1 MSPEQRKKLFV
12 FILILLSFLFL
23 LTFFSENSAGDE
35 RKYYTYDG
43 VVNQINV
50 WALEHGD
57 IVKVSNLSEIYNV
70 ENTYQGRNL
79 WVVRVSDENNAGE
92 NGEKESQVLFLGGF
106 EGRNWL
112 SVEISMDLL
121 RTLVENYEK
130 DERIRS
136 LIENNEIYVV
146 PVVNPDGF
154 QYSREHDNASNEGE
168 GGWVKNRNA
177 TKDFGVYGVNINRN
191 FDILWRNDLESGIND
206 TSGTPSDFSYAGE
219 SPESE
224 YETKALIEL
233 IKDKNFSFVILFD
246 EKGRR
251 VMTIPFA
258 KDKAPFAKDSTH
270 LQNSTDEETLNM
282 LADYLASFLNYT
294 VVEENPYYISGDFLD
309 WCYAEHKLLSLK
321 IAVGDSFIPAESD
334 ISNITANYTEMCL
347 NAVELS
353 YYFKNLSY
361 INSMENEE
369 DWRVFSSQ
377 KVWSHI
383 LEEETSYDGKGYWGV
398 EGFENHATGSLET
411 ESFINLEGLKNPKLS
426 FFQR

>member
-154 QYSREHDNASNEGE
+154 QYSREHDNASNEG
-168 GGWVKNRNA
+168 
-177 TKDFGVYGVNINRN
+177 
-191 FDILWRNDLESGIND
+191 
-206 TSGTPSDFSYAGE
+206 
-219 SPESE
+219 
-224 YETKALIEL
+224 
-233 IKDKNFSFVILFD
+233 
-246 EKGRR
+246 
-251 VMTIPFA
+251 
-258 KDKAPFAKDSTH
+258 
-270 LQNSTDEETLNM
+270 
-282 LADYLASFLNYT
+282 
-294 VVEENPYYISGDFLD
+294 
-309 WCYAEHKLLSLK
+309 
-321 IAVGDSFIPAESD
+321 
-334 ISNITANYTEMCL
+334 
-347 NAVELS
+347 
-353 YYFKNLSY
+353 
-361 INSMENEE
+361 
-369 DWRVFSSQ
+369 
-377 KVWSHI
+377 
-383 LEEETSYDGKGYWGV
+383 
-398 EGFENHATGSLET
+398 
-411 ESFINLEGLKNPKLS
+411 
-426 FFQR
+426 